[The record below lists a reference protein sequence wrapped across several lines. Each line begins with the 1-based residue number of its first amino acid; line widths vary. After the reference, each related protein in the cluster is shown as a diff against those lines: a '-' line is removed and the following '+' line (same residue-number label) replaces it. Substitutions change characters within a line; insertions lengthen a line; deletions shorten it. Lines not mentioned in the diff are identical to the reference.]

1 MVRWEDLLIVQEK
14 ITETRMEE
22 TYEELTSVVPGPF
35 QRYEVHHTR
44 TRDCAVLYRLVE
56 ELYQM
61 EGEYRDAMGYWTYKK
76 SQRTDLEHGLFAC
89 KKDSPSRNLFKQKFH
104 ELIEQRKREGYGL
117 QSIDAEG
124 AGTFVDEKYF
134 TFSIWLSKT
143 EGEKK
148 YELFIGAKSIK
159 VDLES
164 IEETLEG
171 KLILNGEV
179 IQ

>member
-89 KKDSPSRNLFKQKFH
+89 KKDSPSRNLFKQK
-104 ELIEQRKREGYGL
+104 
-117 QSIDAEG
+117 
-124 AGTFVDEKYF
+124 
-134 TFSIWLSKT
+134 
-143 EGEKK
+143 
-148 YELFIGAKSIK
+148 
-159 VDLES
+159 
-164 IEETLEG
+164 
-171 KLILNGEV
+171 
-179 IQ
+179 